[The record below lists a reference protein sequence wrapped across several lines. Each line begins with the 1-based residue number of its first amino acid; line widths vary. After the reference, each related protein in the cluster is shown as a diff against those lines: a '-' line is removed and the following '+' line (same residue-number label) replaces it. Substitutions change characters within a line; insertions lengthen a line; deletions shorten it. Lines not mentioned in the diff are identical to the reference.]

1 VQRIKKKVGYVSF
14 MGTEHRTIA
23 QHEKLNRLEAL
34 NPDERMGGGG
44 GGGGLAGYILKNVGL
59 SLILFKL
66 IAAISPN
73 NLDIHISE
81 NSWLL

>member
-1 VQRIKKKVGYVSF
+1 

-23 QHEKLNRLEAL
+23 QHKKLNRLEAL
-34 NPDERMGGGG
+34 NPDERKGG

>member
-1 VQRIKKKVGYVSF
+1 MQRIKKKVGYVSF

-44 GGGGLAGYILKNVGL
+44 GGWPGVSQKMGGG
-59 SLILFKL
+59 
-66 IAAISPN
+66 
-73 NLDIHISE
+73 H
-81 NSWLL
+81 